1 MRIGAKLI
9 FIFIISGL
17 VTTFVLSWIIELYK
31 YQKRLV
37 SVENVIE
44 NTAYLERI
52 LTEIYPEKLPKEKMQ
67 QIQTLINNLKH
78 EKTKKVLPIKAFSLI
93 QPIFSAV
100 NDQNLRFMVPSEPV
114 YSVLPFRVQIIDKNA
129 IVTSTATDKIPAGA
143 KILSINKI
151 PIENLIDQLLPY
163 TSGENY
169 ELREQQLSQLIW
181 LSPELLWKKQRFVW
195 IFYNQEEYEVQY
207 TFENQQ
213 KTEKVK
219 TVTLFSYPTLS
230 AKYQSIGSEPPYT
243 FERIDDVGIIKIR
256 TFSLSGTSYNRFR
269 EFLDNTI
276 IYNKDLKKI
285 IIDIRNSQAQDF
297 NIFKEIYEHL
307 IQSNIKFTRNISL
320 INTAYV
326 LKTLEKY
333 GIEFT
338 QSTGEILNQTF
349 SHEFKPRE
357 PNIKAEV
364 WLLFDKYTNNAALD
378 FAYTFKKLNP
388 GRTIGEPTL
397 TKINHTTDITYQYL
411 DSIRLALT
419 YPTSKINET
428 DGDKPLEPDHIIQI
442 TTKDRINY
450 LKDEKDEVMQ
460 KALEIVRK

>member
-37 SVENVIE
+37 PVENVIE

-93 QPIFSAV
+93 QPILSAV

-169 ELREQQLSQLIW
+169 ELREQQLPQLIW

-207 TFENQQ
+207 TFENRQQ
-213 KTEKVK
+213 TEKVK

-256 TFSLSGTSYNRFR
+256 TFSLSGTSYNKFR

-276 IYNKDLKKI
+276 IYNKDL
-285 IIDIRNSQAQDF
+285 
-297 NIFKEIYEHL
+297 
-307 IQSNIKFTRNISL
+307 
-320 INTAYV
+320 
-326 LKTLEKY
+326 
-333 GIEFT
+333 
-338 QSTGEILNQTF
+338 
-349 SHEFKPRE
+349 
-357 PNIKAEV
+357 
-364 WLLFDKYTNNAALD
+364 
-378 FAYTFKKLNP
+378 
-388 GRTIGEPTL
+388 
-397 TKINHTTDITYQYL
+397 
-411 DSIRLALT
+411 
-419 YPTSKINET
+419 
-428 DGDKPLEPDHIIQI
+428 
-442 TTKDRINY
+442 
-450 LKDEKDEVMQ
+450 
-460 KALEIVRK
+460 